1 MTQDRSGIGT
11 MSHCPGTGRIPMRL
25 ADKRT
30 ANEAAHRSR
39 DRKSKDQEV
48 VDVPVDR
55 DLTEP
60 SDELRPEDHS

>member
-1 MTQDRSGIGT
+1 
-11 MSHCPGTGRIPMRL
+11 MRL